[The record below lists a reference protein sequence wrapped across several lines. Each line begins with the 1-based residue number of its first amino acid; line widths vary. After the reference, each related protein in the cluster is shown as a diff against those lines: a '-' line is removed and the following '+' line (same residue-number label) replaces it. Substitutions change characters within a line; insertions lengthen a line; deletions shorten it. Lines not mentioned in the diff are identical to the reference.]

1 MLQLIA
7 GAILI
12 LVFVAGFVGYISNII
27 FIFKLESF
35 TATGETILATGETI
49 LATGETILATIGVFL
64 PPIGIIHGIYT
75 WF

>member
-1 MLQLIA
+1 MSKYIKVWS
-7 GAILI
+7 AI
-12 LVFVAGFVGYISNII
+12 VAIYGFIITMMVGYISNII

-35 TATGETILATGETI
+35 TATGETILAI
-49 LATGETILATIGVFL
+49 IGVFL

>member
-1 MLQLIA
+1 MIQFIT
-7 GAILI
+7 
-12 LVFVAGFVGYISNII
+12 LVTLLFLWIVGFVGYISNII

-35 TATGETILATGETI
+35 TATGETILAI
-49 LATGETILATIGVFL
+49 IGVFL

>member
-1 MLQLIA
+1 MIQFIT
-7 GAILI
+7 
-12 LVFVAGFVGYISNII
+12 LVTLLFLWIVGFVGYISNII

-35 TATGETILATGETI
+35 TATGETILAT
-49 LATGETILATIGVFL
+49 IGVFL

>member
-1 MLQLIA
+1 MTQLIA
-7 GAILI
+7 GLFMI
-12 LVFVAGFVGYISNII
+12 FFWVAGFVGYISNII
-27 FIFKLESF
+27 FLFKVES
-35 TATGETILATGETI
+35 L

>member
-1 MLQLIA
+1 MLQFITGLT
-7 GAILI
+7 L
-12 LVFVAGFVGYISNII
+12 LFFWVAGFVGYISNIL

-35 TATGETILATGETI
+35 TATGETILAI
-49 LATGETILATIGVFL
+49 IGVFL

>member
-1 MLQLIA
+1 MIQFIT
-7 GAILI
+7 
-12 LVFVAGFVGYISNII
+12 LVTLLFLWVVGFVGYISNII

-35 TATGETILATGETI
+35 TATGETILAT
-49 LATGETILATIGVFL
+49 IGVFL

>member
-1 MLQLIA
+1 MIQLIA
-7 GAILI
+7 GLFMLFLWI
-12 LVFVAGFVGYISNII
+12 VGFVGYISNII

-35 TATGETILATGETI
+35 TATGETILAT
-49 LATGETILATIGVFL
+49 IGVFL

>member
-7 GAILI
+7 GAIII
-12 LVFVAGFVGYISNII
+12 LGFVAGFVGYISNII
-27 FIFKLESF
+27 YIFKLKSF
-35 TATGETILATGETI
+35 T
-49 LATGETILATIGVFL
+49 ATGETILATIGVFL